1 MPKRTRLTD
10 QQIAKLPRKVSR
22 YTLPDPELIGH
33 YLRIPPRTSRAPV
46 AFAVIARGPNGKQ
59 VWETIG
65 TADTTG
71 IEPARDL
78 ARATLHRIK
87 AGKSSNGPLGATVAD
102 TAAQWLERHVRKSGH
117 RTAEESERI
126 VAKYIVPRIGN
137 RPIADV
143 RRSDVAQMLDQIED
157 ESGRS
162 MADSVLKT
170 YRAISR
176 WLQLRD
182 ESYAPPLT
190 TGMNRV
196 PKTEGRRKRILN
208 DDEIRKV
215 WHVGATN
222 FAGTTYAAFVKLALL
237 TGQRRD
243 KLHKLQWSD
252 IHDDIWVIPTEPRE
266 KGNPGQIKLPRLT
279 LDIIKSRPRF
289 VGNPYVFAGSRN
301 GHAAA
306 TLFSG
311 TYKTEFDKLCGVSG
325 WRLHDLRRTARS
337 LMSRAGVQTEIAE
350 RVIGHARGELIEIY
364 DRYDYQSEM
373 ADALKRLATLIEQI
387 VDPQPNVVALQSR
400 SGT

>member
-1 MPKRTRLTD
+1 MPRRTRLTD
-10 QQIAKLPRKVSR
+10 EQIAKLPRKDSR
-22 YTLPDPELIGH
+22 FTLPDPELIGH
-33 YLRIPPRTSRAPV
+33 YLRVPPRTSRAPV

-65 TADTTG
+65 TADTIG

-78 ARATLHRIK
+78 ARATLQRIK
-87 AGKSSNGPLGATVAD
+87 AGKSPSGALGATVAD

-117 RTAEESERI
+117 RTADESERI
-126 VAKYIVPRIGN
+126 IAKYIVPRIGN

-157 ESGRS
+157 ASGRS

-208 DDEIRKV
+208 DEEIRKV
-215 WHVGATN
+215 WHAGAAN

-243 KLHKLQWSD
+243 KLHSLRWDD
-252 IHDDIWVIPTEPRE
+252 IHGSIWVIRTEPRE
-266 KGNPGQIKLPRLT
+266 KGNPGQLPLPKIAM
-279 LDIIKSRPRF
+279 DIINSRPRF

-301 GHAAA
+301 GYAAA
-306 TLFSG
+306 TLYSG
-311 TYKTEFDKLCGVSG
+311 TYKTDFDKLCGVSN

-337 LMSRAGVQTEIAE
+337 LMSRVGVQTEIAE
-350 RVIGHARGELIEIY
+350 RVIGHTRGGVIEIY
-364 DRYDYQSEM
+364 DQHDYQDEM
-373 ADALKRLATLIEQI
+373 ADALKRLAALIEQI
-387 VDPQPNVVALQSR
+387 VDPQSNVVAMAR
-400 SGT
+400 